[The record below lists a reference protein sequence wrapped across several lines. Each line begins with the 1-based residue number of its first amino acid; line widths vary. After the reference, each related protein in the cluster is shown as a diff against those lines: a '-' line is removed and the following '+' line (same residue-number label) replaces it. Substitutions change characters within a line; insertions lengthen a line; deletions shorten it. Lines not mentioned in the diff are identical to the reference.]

1 MAQLQASRGLKATGV
16 CDHTTWKVLVEAC
29 WRLGDRLLLLTS
41 PNLRGDDVAELQ
53 RLLLRI
59 GFDCDRIDGI
69 FGPDTA
75 RALTSFQRNYGL
87 PDDGVCGR
95 DVITALEVLGRQ
107 SGSGPGVAVV
117 REIASMTGND
127 RQLADL
133 RIVIGQFGG
142 MSGLA
147 RQVAQTIR
155 HHGAT
160 VIAVDEPDP
169 SAQAAM
175 ANRFAASVYVGFIP
189 HTDARCT
196 VAYYSVPGFDSPTG
210 RSLARQ
216 LSSELAGSCDLAV
229 ESTGIRHPVLRETK
243 MTAVLCSLGPISTIL
258 DRTPDLA
265 ASIDIALGRW
275 AHQPVDD
282 TVDDGD
288 RDGNGADP
296 TAPSN

>member
-1 MAQLQASRGLKATGV
+1 
-16 CDHTTWKVLVEAC
+16 
-29 WRLGDRLLLLTS
+29 LLLLTS
-41 PNLRGDDVAELQ
+41 PNLRGDDVSELQ

-75 RALTSFQRNYGL
+75 RALIAFQRNYGL
-87 PDDGVCGR
+87 PPDGVCGR

-117 REIASMTGND
+117 REIAAMTGND
-127 RQLADL
+127 RQMAEL
-133 RIVIGQFGG
+133 RIVLGQFGG

-160 VIAVDEPDP
+160 VIALDEPDP

-189 HTDARCT
+189 HNDARCS

-210 RSLARQ
+210 RSLAHY
-216 LSSELAGSCDLAV
+216 LCAEFAGACNLAV

-243 MTAVLCSLGPISTIL
+243 MTAVLCSLGPIATIL
-258 DRTPDLA
+258 DRTPELT
-265 ASIDIALGRW
+265 ASIDAALSQW
-275 AHQPVDD
+275 ARRPVDD
-282 TVDDGD
+282 RFDSSGGPPE
-288 RDGNGADP
+288 R
-296 TAPSN
+296 SR

>member
-1 MAQLQASRGLKATGV
+1 MKATGI

-41 PNLRGDDVAELQ
+41 PNLRGDDVSELQ
-53 RLLLRI
+53 RLLLQI

-87 PDDGVCGR
+87 PTDGVCGR

-107 SGSGPGVAVV
+107 SGSGPGVAVM

-127 RQLADL
+127 RQMADL
-133 RIVIGQFGG
+133 RIVLGQFGG

-160 VIAVDEPDP
+160 VIALDEPDP
-169 SAQAAM
+169 SVQAAM

-189 HTDARCT
+189 QNDSRCS
-196 VAYYSVPGFDSPTG
+196 VAYYSVPGFESPTG
-210 RSLARQ
+210 RSLAHY
-216 LSSELAGSCDLAV
+216 LCEEFAGTCGLGVA
-229 ESTGIRHPVLRETK
+229 STGIRHPVLRETK
-243 MTAVLCSLGPISTIL
+243 MTAVLCSLGPIATIL
-258 DRTPDLA
+258 DRTPDLV
-265 ASIDIALGRW
+265 ASIDAALSHW
-275 AHQPVDD
+275 ARQPVDD
-282 TVDDGD
+282 T
-288 RDGNGADP
+288 ADHP
-296 TAPSN
+296 AAGPGEDEPGSTASNTSA